1 MKTLNAFLAIP
12 LLVLSLN
19 ASANLNCSEE
29 NDLNAFNQ
37 SIQEVLPKV
46 EEKLSFRDE
55 ITASSIDSLLRK
67 IDKVVQKHKGSQ
79 LVITLSLD
87 SGGGNINETI
97 RAINKIR
104 ELNNDPLIEINTKV
118 SYGSCESA
126 CTMLYTAGEK
136 RLATKHAQFGFH
148 SPKFQSGNKG
158 TLTKRDIEERYR
170 RIWLGYIS
178 GVDQNA
184 ATIIKDRRYLMD
196 EEMSYM
202 SGKELNH
209 GYVTEII

>member
-1 MKTLNAFLAIP
+1 MKTLNAFFAIP
-12 LLVLSLN
+12 FLVLSLN
-19 ASANLNCSEE
+19 VSAADICSDE
-29 NDLNAFNQ
+29 NAIGAFNET
-37 SIQEVLPKV
+37 IQQVLPKV
-46 EEKLSFRDE
+46 EEKLSFRDD

-67 IDKVVQKHKGSQ
+67 IDKVVQKNKGSN

-97 RAINKIR
+97 RAVNKIR

-126 CTMLYTAGEK
+126 CTILYTAGEK

-158 TLTKRDIEERYR
+158 GLTKRDIEERYR
-170 RIWLGYIS
+170 KIWLGYVSAI
-178 GVDQNA
+178 DQNA

>member
-1 MKTLNAFLAIP
+1 MKTLKALFALP

-19 ASANLNCSEE
+19 ASADVHCSDE
-29 NDLNAFNQ
+29 NELGAFNQ
-37 SIQEVLPKV
+37 AIQEVLPKV

-55 ITASSIDSLLRK
+55 ITASSIDSLLRR
-67 IDKVVQKHKGSQ
+67 IDKVVQKNKGSQ

-104 ELNNDPLIEINTKV
+104 ELNKDPLIEINTKV

-126 CTMLYTAGEK
+126 CTILYTAGEK
-136 RLATKHAQFGFH
+136 RIATKHAQFGFH
-148 SPKFQSGNKG
+148 SPKFQSGKLG
-158 TLTKRDIEERYR
+158 TMTKKEVEERYR

-178 GVDQNA
+178 EVDQNA

-196 EEMSYM
+196 HEMSFM
-202 SGKELNH
+202 SGKELKN
-209 GYVTEII
+209 GYVTDIL

>member
-1 MKTLNAFLAIP
+1 MKTLNAFFAIP
-12 LLVLSLN
+12 FLALSLN
-19 ASANLNCSEE
+19 AGAAVNCSED
-29 NDLNAFNQ
+29 NDMAAFNQ

-46 EEKLSFRDE
+46 EEKLTFRDE

-67 IDKVVQKHKGSQ
+67 IDKAVQKNKGSN

-97 RAINKIR
+97 RALNKIR
-104 ELNNDPLIEINTKV
+104 ELNQDPLIEINTKV
-118 SYGSCESA
+118 GSGSCESA
-126 CTMLYTAGEK
+126 CTILYTAGEK

-158 TLTKRDIEERYR
+158 GLTKRDIEERYR
-170 RIWLGYIS
+170 RIWLGYVS
-178 GVDQNA
+178 AVDQNA

-209 GYVTEII
+209 GYVTDII

>member
-126 CTMLYTAGEK
+126 CTILYTAGEK

-158 TLTKRDIEERYR
+158 TLTKREIEERYR